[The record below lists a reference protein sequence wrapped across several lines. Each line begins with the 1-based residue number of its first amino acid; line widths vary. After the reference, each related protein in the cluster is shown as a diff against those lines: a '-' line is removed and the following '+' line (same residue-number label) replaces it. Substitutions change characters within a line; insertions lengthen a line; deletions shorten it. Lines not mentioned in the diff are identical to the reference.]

1 MTNVKLKPV
10 AKVQRTQRKIQPLV
24 RKMRRSKKNA
34 CYVLITCGEPTEDG
48 RMHVEMTYEGDT
60 LLAAY
65 LLENAQSIL
74 DDQLSPDAGIP
85 SASK

>member
-74 DDQLSPDAGIP
+74 DDQLSPDSVIP

>member
-1 MTNVKLKPV
+1 MQKDKLKAA
-10 AKVQRTQRKIQPLV
+10 AKVQRTKKKIQPLV
-24 RKMRRSKKNA
+24 RNMRRSKKNA

-48 RMHVEMTYEGDT
+48 RMHVEMTYEGDS

-74 DDQLSPDAGIP
+74 DDQLTPQSMIP